1 MIEQTALEA
10 IHEVQRLEA
19 ELVATLEHLDALE
32 QQLECQLSQ
41 LRWLNGVRLKAQ
53 QEREYWL
60 EECLGLRDEMA
71 RYCAEKMS

>member
-41 LRWLNGVRLKAQ
+41 LRWLNDVRVDAQ
-53 QEREYWL
+53 RQAEHWQEQYQAV
-60 EECLGLRDEMA
+60 RDELC
-71 RYCAEKMS
+71 RYTAEKMS